1 MMKGVTPKG
10 IFSDSGTVPTGLD
23 LSMRNWSVHGSTLMR
38 PPSGSAAITLAA
50 GFASASGDCAENTAA
65 TMVQLLESLSP
76 RCGLFLVRRI
86 AQEFRPLELRCL
98 FLFRGARKIKVAKRF
113 FFVESHTVEEREL
126 RVHTMPE
133 HHMAQL
139 VRQNRRQTGFIR
151 KHIDQSA
158 AQDDSVAQGE
168 GLQR

>member
-1 MMKGVTPKG
+1 
-10 IFSDSGTVPTGLD
+10 
-23 LSMRNWSVHGSTLMR
+23 MRTDQVRNFPR
-38 PPSGSAAITLAA
+38 PI
-50 GFASASGDCAENTAA
+50 
-65 TMVQLLESLSP
+65 LECLEEEL
-76 RCGLFLVRRI
+76 RGARLFLVRRI

-98 FLFRGARKIKVAKRF
+98 FLFWGARKIKVAKRF

-139 VRQNRRQTGFIR
+139 VRQNRRETGFIR

-168 GLQR
+168 RLQR